1 MYDGKKRGNDD
12 NDAADGIEGAMPM
25 STAKVKTTKVV
36 VKKIE
41 MTKEPNKECGLW
53 YRSEPTKKSFHTLAF
68 SP

>member
-41 MTKEPNKECGLW
+41 TI
-53 YRSEPTKKSFHTLAF
+53 
-68 SP
+68 